1 MEDERATVG
10 SMMPRPNPTQGQT
23 RRETLPSGLVRWEIQ
38 PEGSAVMWHV
48 GLGHVQRMP
57 DYWELFSSSYG
68 PTKALADSL
77 GERREELR
85 RAWVTRFEADEFHAN
100 GEVAHDR
107 EYLLVLGTRR

>member
-1 MEDERATVG
+1 MSRSSALANLV
-10 SMMPRPNPTQGQT
+10 SRLVLPTA
-23 RRETLPSGLVRWEIQ
+23 E
-38 PEGSAVMWHV
+38 
-48 GLGHVQRMP
+48 
-57 DYWELFSSSYG
+57 DYWQLFSSSYG